1 LVAVSVS
8 PRPRC
13 VHIRRLPGRFEGVCG
28 VATEAFVEVP
38 VDIEDGLDARVSD
51 AGGDDG
57 GVGAFGDEE
66 GNVAAAEVMEPH
78 GLADGVCDG
87 GEPDAA
93 AEGAAAPTSF
103 AA

>member
-1 LVAVSVS
+1 M
-8 PRPRC
+8 
-13 VHIRRLPGRFEGVCG
+13 
-28 VATEAFVEVP
+28 P
-38 VDIEDGLDARVSD
+38 VDIEDGLDAGVSD

-66 GNVAAAEVMEPH
+66 GNVAAADVMEPH

-87 GEPDAA
+87 GEPEAA